1 MRGCDVDA
9 SLLLTCNEDKGSVD
23 DDGGNTTDQTDD
35 DTKKTPN
42 KSLYKLISESDVEV
56 RAFSQSYEN

>member
-23 DDGGNTTDQTDD
+23 DDGDNTTDQTDD
-35 DTKKTPN
+35 DTKTPN

-56 RAFSQSYEN
+56 RAFSQSCEN